1 LVHGEGELY
10 EKGEMHGEGDPD
22 EEREFN
28 GKGKLLHG
36 RR

>member
-1 LVHGEGELY
+1 VHGEGELY